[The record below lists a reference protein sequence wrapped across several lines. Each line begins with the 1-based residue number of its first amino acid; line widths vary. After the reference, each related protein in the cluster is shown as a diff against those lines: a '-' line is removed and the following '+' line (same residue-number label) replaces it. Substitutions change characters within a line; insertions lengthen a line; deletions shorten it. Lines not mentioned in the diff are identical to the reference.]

1 LTVGWLPTEIKRKA
15 TATTAATLSLFPG
28 HRLTVKGPAG
38 MGVRGLCETWM
49 FRKSPHGRVYGAPR
63 TPMPA
68 GPSQG
73 RPQNKALAFKALALK
88 ALL

>member
-1 LTVGWLPTEIKRKA
+1 
-15 TATTAATLSLFPG
+15 
-28 HRLTVKGPAG
+28 

-49 FRKSPHGRVYGAPR
+49 FRKSPHGWVYGAPR

-73 RPQNKALAFKALALK
+73 RPQTKALAFKALALK